1 MEKVLSEL
9 IDWIK
14 NRITSPLLSTFMIS
28 WVLVNRKFV
37 YTMLFVD
44 EGFIFQKYG
53 LLKNEYLSHMFYNHE
68 LVTKLIWYIHS
79 DIWVNLWATIIKF
92 LMPLL
97 SEIWI
102 DWLSMAIRFLMP
114 LIIVLLIYGVIN
126 PFDKC
131 VYERDQKHLWRKKSI
146 QEIEERKFLD
156 IAITNANHRYN
167 LRASKER
174 ERLEEAYKALTKKYE
189 EKFTTNFKSV
199 IDYIED
205 NADKGKIW
213 EQILT
218 DTMMSFFI
226 QQGIIKRWD
235 ITNQGGISLT
245 EYWREL
251 LEHRSYFINIT

>member
-28 WVLVNRKFV
+28 WLLVNRNFI

-44 EGFIFQKYG
+44 ENFIFQRDG

-79 DIWVNLWATIIKF
+79 DIWINLWATIIKS

-102 DWLSMAIRFLMP
+102 GWLSMAIRFLVP

-131 VYERDQKHLWRKKSI
+131 VYERDQKHLYKKKSI
-146 QEIEERKFLD
+146 QEIEEGKYLD
-156 IAITNANHRYN
+156 IAILT
-167 LRASKER
+167 SKKKSELSILQER
-174 ERLEEAYKALTKKYE
+174 EELKKEYKELVKEYESNFKEDNFTFILQTLESFINENVEVPIGRITKEIIDFFE
-189 EKFTTNFKSV
+189 EKWIISK
-199 IDYIED
+199 
-205 NADKGKIW
+205 W
-213 EQILT
+213 
-218 DTMMSFFI
+218 
-226 QQGIIKRWD
+226 GINHPRK
-235 ITNQGGISLT
+235 ISLT
-245 EYWREL
+245 EKGKKML
-251 LEHRSYFINIT
+251 QNISYF